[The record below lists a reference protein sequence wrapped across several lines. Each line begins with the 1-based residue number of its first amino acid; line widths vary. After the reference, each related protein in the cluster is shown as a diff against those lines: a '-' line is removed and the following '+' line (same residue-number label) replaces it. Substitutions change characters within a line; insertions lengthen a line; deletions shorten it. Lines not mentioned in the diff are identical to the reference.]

1 MTGFARRHWFLGGD
15 RQSDSGVNA
24 VSEAAANKVE
34 VGMMTIGLWR
44 VARCAS
50 MMDVYTPA
58 RSRRA
63 EREPRLVEIQNGNEV
78 FDT

>member
-44 VARCAS
+44 VARRAS
-50 MMDVYTPA
+50 MADLYT